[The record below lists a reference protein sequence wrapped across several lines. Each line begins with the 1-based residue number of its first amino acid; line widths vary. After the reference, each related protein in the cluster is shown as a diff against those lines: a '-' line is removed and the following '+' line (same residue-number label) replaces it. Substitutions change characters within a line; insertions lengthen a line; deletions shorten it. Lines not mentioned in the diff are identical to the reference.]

1 MNITDK
7 SAIRECT
14 SCQMCGAVCAH
25 GAIEVRLN
33 EDGFYRPYVDESK
46 CTDCGLCKR
55 VCYKFDNEIK
65 ITTQGALDT
74 METYAAQS
82 LSDDLLT
89 HVTSG
94 GVADA
99 LAKELIRQGYTCI
112 GVNYNDEHH
121 RAEHTI
127 VTTEQE
133 TDVFRGSKY
142 IQSYS
147 FDAFKMLVKTARTTK
162 YAVFGLPCHIYA
174 VDRFLSFRKLRDNCI
189 LVDLFCHG
197 CPSMHIWNKYEKQI
211 KEDVQQKKFDEV
223 QFRSKVRDWGS
234 FYVVEVVVEGV
245 KAFVSKPSRDEF
257 YSLFFC
263 DHALNDS
270 CSDCLLRSTME
281 YTDIRLGDFW
291 GKRYV
296 NDRKGVSAVAISSE
310 KGSRLFIAVAN
321 QFKTERRTMAEVKLG
336 QSYGKTYPTRW
347 KLRKEILLVI
357 ADETR
362 PLSDAVD
369 LFYKNAGLGM
379 KVKRLLNTINWYL
392 PFDLKRLLKRLR

>member
-7 SAIRECT
+7 SAIRKCT
-14 SCQMCGAVCAH
+14 SCQMCGAVCAR
-25 GAIEVRLN
+25 GAIEIRLN
-33 EDGFYRPYVDESK
+33 EEGFYRPYVDEST
-46 CTDCGLCKR
+46 CTDCGLCTR

-65 ITTQGALDT
+65 ITSQDALDK

-82 LSDDLLT
+82 LSDELLQ

-112 GVNYNDEHH
+112 GVNYNDDHH
-121 RAEHTI
+121 LAEH
-127 VTTEQE
+127 VVAASEQE

-147 FDAFKMLVKTARTTK
+147 FDAFKTLVKTARTTK

-174 VDRFLSFRKLRDNCI
+174 VDRFLTSRKLRNNCI

-197 CPSMHIWNKYEKQI
+197 CPSMHIWNKYEKRI
-211 KEDVQQKKFDEV
+211 KKSVQQRKFDEV

-234 FYVVEVVVEGV
+234 FYVVVVVEGV
-245 KAFVSKPSRDEF
+245 KAFVSKPSQDEF
-257 YSLFFC
+257 YSLFFS
-263 DHALNDS
+263 DHALNAS

-296 NDRKGVSAVAISSE
+296 NDRKGVSTVAIASE
-310 KGSRLFIAVAN
+310 RGSMLFNAVKN
-321 QFKTERRTMAEVKLG
+321 QFRVEKRTMAEVNLG
-336 QSYGKTYPTRW
+336 QSYGKIYPTRW
-347 KLRKEILLVI
+347 KLRKKILSVL
-357 ADETR
+357 ADENR

-369 LFYKNAGLGM
+369 LFYRNAGWGM
-379 KVKRLLNTINWYL
+379 KAKRLLKTINWYL